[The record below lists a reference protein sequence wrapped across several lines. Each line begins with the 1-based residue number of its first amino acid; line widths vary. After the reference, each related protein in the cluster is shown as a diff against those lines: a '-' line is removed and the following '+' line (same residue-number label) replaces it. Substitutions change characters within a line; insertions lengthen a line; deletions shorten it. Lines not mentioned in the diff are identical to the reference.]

1 VLERVDLAFSR
12 DEPAGRY
19 VQHVLRDEAGAVR
32 RWVAEGAAI
41 YVCGARVGMAE
52 EVHDALADV
61 LGGPAFEALAA
72 AGRYR
77 RDVY

>member
-1 VLERVDLAFSR
+1 
-12 DEPAGRY
+12 
-19 VQHVLRDEAGAVR
+19 
-32 RWVAEGAAI
+32 
-41 YVCGARVGMAE
+41 VGMAE